1 MLNTRQ
7 EKLIILLFLSL
18 LLAGCFGG
26 GGPATRFY
34 LLSSIP
40 EEGRHP
46 AVPERAPAIGVGPVR
61 FPDYL
66 DRPEIAMGSNP
77 NQLRLSEF
85 HQWAEPLKNNFER
98 VLGENLALLIP
109 TDSIVSFPW
118 DRSTRIDYQV
128 KLDVIR
134 FLVDEHDDDAALI
147 ARWRIV
153 DWKEKKTL
161 AIRKSDIRV
170 AVEGSGYEAIAAAQ
184 SRTLARLSEE
194 IAGAIRLAGKSKAGA
209 P

>member
-1 MLNTRQ
+1 MLKTRR
-7 EKLIILLFLSL
+7 EKFVFLLLVILLLP
-18 LLAGCFGG
+18 GCFGG

-40 EEGRHP
+40 EEGRRS
-46 AVPERAPAIGVGPVR
+46 AVPDRAPAIGVGPVR

-66 DRPEIAMGSNP
+66 DRPEIATGSNP
-77 NQLRLSEF
+77 NQLKLSEF

-118 DRSTRIDYQV
+118 DRSTQIDYQV

-134 FLVDEHDDDAALI
+134 FLVDEQDNATLI

-153 DWKEKKTL
+153 DWKVKKTVML
-161 AIRKSDIRV
+161 RKSDIQVPV
-170 AVEGSGYEAIAAAQ
+170 AGSGYEAIAAAQ
-184 SRTLARLSEE
+184 SRALARLSEE
-194 IAGAIRLAGKSKAGA
+194 IAGAIRLAAKSKAGA

>member
-1 MLNTRQ
+1 MLNTTRN
-7 EKLIILLFLSL
+7 KSILLLVMTVLLS
-18 LLAGCFGG
+18 GCFGS

-34 LLSSIP
+34 LLSSLP
-40 EEGRHP
+40 EAGRRLS
-46 AVPERAPAIGVGPVR
+46 VSERAPAIGVGPVR

-66 DRPEIAMGSNP
+66 DRPEIATGSNP
-77 NQLRLSEF
+77 NQLNLSEL

-118 DRSTRIDYQV
+118 DRSTRIDYQI

-134 FLVDEHDDDAALI
+134 FLVDEHDNAALV

-153 DWKEKKTL
+153 DWKERKTVT
-161 AIRKSDIRV
+161 IRKSEIRMP
-170 AVEGSGYEAIAAAQ
+170 VEGSGYEAIAAAQ

-194 IAGAIRLAGKSKAGA
+194 IAGAIRLVAKSKADT